1 MFNLPQ
7 YGRVSFAANKK
18 TMKKVLLK
26 QKTWSVALVAAL
38 AASTFV
44 LDACKRNNKDP
55 EPEMGLEL
63 KDYSVNPSLV
73 KTMPGFESLAIT
85 TLISSDDVLPESPN
99 FIFGAQ
105 PDGAGIIRNP
115 NGEGFIMI
123 NNHEILQSVS
133 RVYLDKN
140 FKPVKGEYIVDSDGG
155 MTRLCS
161 ATMAT
166 PEEHGFAKPTFLT
179 AGESGSESMVHA
191 IDPLAPADKKN
202 NQRTLAAL
210 GRWSAENAVPLPK
223 GSYPGKTVIL
233 IGEDETD
240 GQVAMYVSNTQG
252 DLNSGKVYVLKRT
265 NNDPVET
272 NMNKGTT
279 YEVEFVELDNV
290 KTSTGAQLQQ
300 QTVDKKALMLARVED
315 IDYRKG
321 SAANGREVYFTA
333 TGVSQGDKI
342 TPVAGK
348 NMWGRVYKLVLDA
361 TDPLKGKLEVAVEGS
376 DDPGNSIVNPDNLC
390 VTENYV
396 YIQEDG
402 DSYYVNNK
410 HDGTVWQYNMGSKSL
425 KAMLQMN
432 HRRNDVAFNTK
443 YNPNNDLRTSS
454 WEYGAMYDVSALT
467 GIPNT
472 FAVNLHPHTWVSDK
486 YKNIDGGTTRLTN
499 NSEGGQVVIVR
510 GVSK

>member
-1 MFNLPQ
+1 MNNF
-7 YGRVSFAANKK
+7 
-18 TMKKVLLK
+18 LLNRK
-26 QKTWSVALVAAL
+26 ALSIAVAL
-38 AASTFV
+38 FV
-44 LDACKRNNKDP
+44 SSAVVFTACTKDKNDDGEVP
-55 EPEMGLEL
+55 TPTPTAPIEL
-63 KDYSVNPSLV
+63 KDFSVNPSLI
-73 KTMPGFESLAIT
+73 KTMSGFEDLKIT
-85 TLISSDDVLPESPN
+85 TLISSDDVLAESPS

-105 PDGAGIIRNP
+105 PDGAGILKNP
-115 NGEGFIMI
+115 AGEGFIMI

-179 AGESGSESMVHA
+179 AGESGAESMIHA
-191 IDPLAPADKKN
+191 IDPLAAADKKN
-202 NQRTLAAL
+202 NQRTVAAL

-223 GSYPGKTVIL
+223 GSFTGKTVIM
-233 IGEDETD
+233 IGEDEGD
-240 GQVAMYVSNTQG
+240 GQLAMYVSNTQG
-252 DLNSGKVYVLKRT
+252 DLQNGKLYVMKRT

-272 NMNKGTT
+272 NMSKGQA
-279 YEVEFVELDNV
+279 YDVEFVELDNV
-290 KTSTGAQLQQ
+290 KSSTGAQLQQ
-300 QTVDKKALMLARVED
+300 QTIDKKALMLARVED

-321 SAANGREVYFTA
+321 SDANGREIYFTA
-333 TGVSQGDKI
+333 TGVSQGDKL
-342 TPVAGK
+342 TPVSGK
-348 NMWGRVYKLVLDA
+348 TMWGRVYKLVLDA
-361 TDPLKGKLEVAVEGS
+361 NNPLKGKLEVAVDGA

-402 DSYYVNNK
+402 DSFYKNNN
-410 HDGTVWQYNMGSKSL
+410 HDGTIWQFAMANKSL

-432 HRRNDVAFNTK
+432 HRRTDATFNTK
-443 YNPNNDLRTSS
+443 YNPSNNLQLST
-454 WEYGAMYDVSALT
+454 WEYGAMYDISNLT

-472 FAVNLHPHTWVSDK
+472 FVVNIHPHTWTSDK
-486 YKNIDGGTTRLTN
+486 YKNSDGGTTRLTN

-510 GVSK
+510 GVAK

>member
-1 MFNLPQ
+1 MSKKLFKARTLT
-7 YGRVSFAANKK
+7 FA
-18 TMKKVLLK
+18 
-26 QKTWSVALVAAL
+26 VAAFV
-38 AASTFV
+38 ASAIAIT
-44 LDACKRNNKDP
+44 ACKKDNK
-55 EPEMGLEL
+55 EEETETETAIEL

-73 KTMPGFESLAIT
+73 KAMTGFESLKIT
-85 TLISSDDVLPESPN
+85 TLISSDDVLPESPG
-99 FIFGAQ
+99 FVFGAQ
-105 PDGAGIIRNP
+105 PDGAGILKNP
-115 NGEGFIMI
+115 AGEGFIMI

-161 ATMAT
+161 ATLAT
-166 PEEHGFAKPTFLT
+166 PEEHGFAKATFLT
-179 AGESGSESMVHA
+179 AGESGAESMIHS
-191 IDPLAPADKKN
+191 IDPFAAADKKN

-240 GQVAMYVSNTQG
+240 GQLAMYVSNTQG
-252 DLNSGKVYVLKRT
+252 DLIGGKLYAMKRT

-272 NMNKGTT
+272 NMSKGTS
-279 YEVEFVELDNV
+279 YDVEFVELTDP

-300 QTVDKKALMLARVED
+300 QTIDKKALMLARVED

-333 TGVSQGDKI
+333 TGVSQADKV
-342 TPVAGK
+342 TPVSGK
-348 NMWGRVYKLVLDA
+348 TMWGRVYKLVLDA
-361 TDPLKGKLEVAVEGS
+361 NNPLIGKLEVAVDGH
-376 DDPGNSIVNPDNLC
+376 DNPGKSIVNPDNLC

-402 DSYYVNNK
+402 DSFYRDND
-410 HDGTVWQYNMGSKSL
+410 HDGTIWQFAMAAKTL
-425 KAMLQMN
+425 KPMLQMN
-432 HRRNDVAFNTK
+432 HRRSDATFNSK
-443 YNPNNDLRTSS
+443 YNSVNSQLTSS
-454 WEYGAMYDVSALT
+454 WEYGAMYDISSLT
-467 GIPNT
+467 GIPDS
-472 FAVNLHPHTWVSDK
+472 FIVNLHPHTWQDAK
-486 YKNIDGGTTRLTN
+486 YRNADGGTTRLTN

-510 GVSK
+510 GIAR

>member
-1 MFNLPQ
+1 M
-7 YGRVSFAANKK
+7 NKS
-18 TMKKVLLK
+18 LLAK
-26 QKTWSVALVAAL
+26 QTLRVAAAVAVSASVVFTACNKNNEAEETET
-38 AASTFV
+38 AAQ
-44 LDACKRNNKDP
+44 
-55 EPEMGLEL
+55 L

-73 KTMPGFESLAIT
+73 KTMSGFENLSVT
-85 TLISSDDVLPESPN
+85 TLISSDDVLAESPN

-105 PDGAGIIRNP
+105 PDGAGIIKNP
-115 NGEGFIMI
+115 SGEGFIMI

-140 FKPVKGEYIVDSDGG
+140 FKPIKGEYIVDSDGG

-166 PEEHGFAKPTFLT
+166 PEEHGFAKPLFLT
-179 AGESGSESMVHA
+179 AGESGSESMIHA
-191 IDPLAPADKKN
+191 IDPLATADKKN

-223 GSYPGKTVIL
+223 NSYPGKTVIM
-233 IGEDETD
+233 IGEDESD
-240 GQVAMYVSNTQG
+240 GQLAMYVSNTQG
-252 DLNSGKVYVLKRT
+252 DLQNGKVYVLKRT

-272 NMNKGTT
+272 NMSKGTS
-279 YEVEFVELDNV
+279 YDVEFVELDNV

-300 QTVDKKALMLARVED
+300 QTVAKNALMLARVED

-333 TGVSQGDKI
+333 TGVSQGDKV
-342 TPVAGK
+342 TPVSGK
-348 NMWGRVYKLVLDA
+348 TMWGRVYKLVLNEN
-361 TDPLKGKLEVAVEGS
+361 DPLKGKLEVAVDGA
-376 DDPGNSIVNPDNLC
+376 DNPGNSIVNPDNLC

-402 DSYYVNNK
+402 DSFYTNNK
-410 HDGTVWQYNMGSKSL
+410 HDGTIWQFGIADKAL

-432 HRRNDVAFNTK
+432 HRRTDATFNSK
-443 YNPNNDLRTSS
+443 YNSTNSQLLSS
-454 WEYGAMYDVSALT
+454 WEYGAMYDISNLT

-472 FAVNLHPHTWVSDK
+472 FVVNIHPHTWQDTK
-486 YKNIDGGTTRLTN
+486 YRNADGGTTRLTN

-510 GVSK
+510 GVAK

>member
-1 MFNLPQ
+1 MTKNLFK
-7 YGRVSFAANKK
+7 RKTLAFA
-18 TMKKVLLK
+18 
-26 QKTWSVALVAAL
+26 VAGFVAA
-38 AASTFV
+38 AVAVT
-44 LDACKRNNKDP
+44 ACKKDKKNDDP
-55 EPEMGLEL
+55 LDL

-73 KTMPGFESLAIT
+73 KALSGFESLKIT

-115 NGEGFIMI
+115 NGQGFIMI

-166 PEEHGFAKPTFLT
+166 PEEHGFSKPLFLT
-179 AGESGSESMVHA
+179 AGESGIESMIHA

-202 NQRTLAAL
+202 NQRTVKAL

-223 GSYPGKTVIL
+223 GAFAGKTVIM

-240 GQVAMYVSNTQG
+240 GQLAMYVSNTPG
-252 DLNSGKVYVLKRT
+252 DLENGKLYVLKRT

-272 NMNKGTT
+272 NMTKGQS
-279 YEVEFVELDNV
+279 YDVEFVELDNV

-300 QTVDKKALMLARVED
+300 QTIDKKALSLSRVED

-333 TGVSQGDKI
+333 TGVSQADKL
-342 TPVAGK
+342 TPVAGRT
-348 NMWGRVYKLVLDA
+348 MWGRVYKLVFDEGN
-361 TDPLKGKLEVAVEGS
+361 PLKGKLEVAVDGG
-376 DDPGNSIVNPDNLC
+376 DNPGKSIVNPDNLC

-396 YIQEDG
+396 YIKEDG
-402 DSYYVNNK
+402 DSFYKNND
-410 HDGTVWQYNMGSKSL
+410 HDGTIWQFGIASKSL
-425 KAMLQMN
+425 KPMLQMN
-432 HRRNDVAFNTK
+432 HRRNEAAFNAK
-443 YNPNNDLRTSS
+443 YNSVNSQLLSS
-454 WEYGAMYDVSALT
+454 WEYGAMYDISNLT
-467 GIPNT
+467 GIPDT
-472 FAVNLHPHTWVSDK
+472 FIVNLHPHTWQDAK
-486 YKNIDGGTTRLTN
+486 YKNADGGSARLTD

-510 GVSK
+510 GVAR

>member
-1 MFNLPQ
+1 MARYVCSKYTETMKNSLLRNR
-7 YGRVSFAANKK
+7 RVASAVAVFAASAILI
-18 TMKKVLLK
+18 T
-26 QKTWSVALVAAL
+26 
-38 AASTFV
+38 
-44 LDACKRNNKDP
+44 ACKKDNGGKG
-55 EPEMGLEL
+55 EEVVVTELE
-63 KDYSVNPSLV
+63 DFSVNPSLV
-73 KTMPGFESLAIT
+73 KALSGFEALKIT
-85 TLISSDDVLPESPN
+85 TLISSDDVLPESPG

-115 NGEGFIMI
+115 SGEGFVMI

-166 PEEHGFAKPTFLT
+166 SEEHGFSKPVFLT
-179 AGESGSESMVHA
+179 AGESGEESMIHA

-223 GSYPGKTVIL
+223 GSFPNKTVIL

-240 GQVAMYVSNTQG
+240 GQLAMYVSEKQG
-252 DLNSGKVYVLKRT
+252 NLASGKLYVLKRT

-272 NMNKGTT
+272 NMSKGQS
-279 YEVEFVELDNV
+279 YDVEFVELDNV
-290 KTSTGAQLQQ
+290 NKTGAQLQQ
-300 QTVDKKALMLARVED
+300 QTIDKKALMLARVED

-333 TGVSQGDKI
+333 TGVSQADKL
-342 TPVAGK
+342 TPVSGK
-348 NMWGRVYKLVLDA
+348 TMWGRVYKLVLDA
-361 TDPLKGKLEVAVEGS
+361 ANPLKGKLEVAVDGH

-402 DSYYVNNK
+402 DSFYKNNN
-410 HDGTVWQYNMGSKSL
+410 HDGTIWQFAMSSKAL
-425 KAMLQMN
+425 KPMIQMD
-432 HRRNDVAFNTK
+432 HRRMDGTFNAK
-443 YNPNNDLRTSS
+443 YNPGNDVRTST
-454 WEYGAMYDVSALT
+454 WEYGAMYDVSDLT
-467 GIPNT
+467 GVPDT
-472 FAVNLHPHTWVSDK
+472 FVINLHPHTWKDNK
-486 YKNIDGGTTRLTN
+486 YKNADGGLTRLTDN
-499 NSEGGQVVIVR
+499 NEGGQVVVVR
-510 GVSK
+510 GIAR